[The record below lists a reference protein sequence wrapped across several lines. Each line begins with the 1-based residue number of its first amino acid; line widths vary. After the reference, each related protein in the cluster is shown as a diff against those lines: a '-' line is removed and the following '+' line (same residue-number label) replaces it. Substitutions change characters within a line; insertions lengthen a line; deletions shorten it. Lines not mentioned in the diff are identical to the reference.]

1 MLKPTPDPA
10 RRRHRARHS
19 RPSRTGGRALALALA
34 IAAALATAACHSTAP
49 KSAPPAPPEPSPL
62 PAAEPAP
69 EPPEIDR
76 LATADSAYTSGA
88 LTAAASAYE
97 AFLAANPDGDGA
109 DRALLQLGLLYTLP
123 DSSVAD
129 PTKGR
134 ARLRTLVQRFPVS
147 PYSPQAR
154 SILALMDEIDRL
166 RGDLQRQKKAAEE
179 LKKDLDALKR
189 IDLQG
194 QKPPG

>member
-1 MLKPTPDPA
+1 MGRPA
-10 RRRHRARHS
+10 HHLVLLVLVLVLLRHRRRARH
-19 RPSRTGGRALALALA
+19 GRLPFHRSEVR
-34 IAAALATAACHSTAP
+34 AAGAAR
-49 KSAPPAPPEPSPL
+49 
-62 PAAEPAP
+62 AEP
-69 EPPEIDR
+69 PPGGPTGAGATEIDR

-88 LTAAASAYE
+88 LTAAAYHFIE

-129 PTKGR
+129 PTRGR
-134 ARLRTLVQRFPVS
+134 ARLHTLVQRFPVS

-154 SILALMDEIDRL
+154 SILALMDEMDRL

-179 LKKDLDALKR
+179 LERSSRA
-189 IDLQG
+189 QAH
-194 QKPPG
+194 